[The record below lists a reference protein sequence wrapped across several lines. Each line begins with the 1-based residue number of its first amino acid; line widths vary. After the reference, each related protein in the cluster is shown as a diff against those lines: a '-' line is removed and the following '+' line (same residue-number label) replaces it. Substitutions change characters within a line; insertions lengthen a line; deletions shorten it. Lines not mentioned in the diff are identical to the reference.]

1 MRTTIGATLLSAVAL
16 LALAGSA
23 EATWPGQN
31 GRIIFTCAS
40 VTDQD
45 ICSINPDGSGLTDLT
60 NTADQAESQ
69 PEVSKDGTQI
79 SFIRGTADAAR
90 LWVMNLDGGAPHVVT
105 DVPSD
110 GTSWTPDGKIAYRAK
125 ISDGVY
131 EIRLVPSSGGASTF
145 LMSAN
150 GTTGPPKY
158 TSDGRYLYMK
168 GAPVPPDGLTS
179 SSQVFVVS
187 GGTETQVTPAV
198 AGLLGNSFP
207 SWSPDGASIFYSRVD
222 PNMGFGID
230 DDVYRIPSAGGTE
243 VQVTNTNQPVK
254 ERGASLSPDGTKLLF
269 HGENATHD
277 FFHQYMTIADANG
290 ANPVPIPT
298 PTLKA
303 ASFPVWAPI
312 VGENPPPRPKAAF
325 TATAPR
331 RAKASKPV
339 PVTLRCIGATR
350 CEVAYGAGLT
360 VPRKGNSAK
369 KFTIKSKAVTLGAG
383 ASQVVNLKVPGEAK
397 GLVKKAL
404 KAGKTPKLKA
414 VATASQPDGPLIR
427 KVTLNIALKS

>member
-198 AGLLGNSFP
+198 AGLLGNAFP

-222 PNMGFGID
+222 PNTGFGID
-230 DDVYRIPSAGGTE
+230 DDVYRIPSTGGTE

-254 ERGASLSPDGTKLLF
+254 ERGASLSPDGTKLVY

-290 ANPVPIPT
+290 ANPVELAT

-303 ASFPVWAPI
+303 ATFPVWAP
-312 VGENPPPRPKAAF
+312 VTGADPPPGPKAAF
-325 TATAPR
+325 TATAPKKS
-331 RAKASKPV
+331 KASKPV
-339 PVTLRCIGATR
+339 PVTLRCIGDTK
-350 CEVAYGAGLT
+350 CVVVYGAGLT
-360 VPRKGNSAK
+360 VPRKGKSAK
-369 KFTIKSKAVTLGAG
+369 KFTIRSKTVTLDAG
-383 ASQVVNLKVPGEAK
+383 ASQVVNLKVPGSAK
-397 GLVKKAL
+397 VLVKKAL
-404 KAGKTPKLKA
+404 KAGKAPKLKV
-414 VATASQPDGPLIR
+414 VATASQPGGPLIR